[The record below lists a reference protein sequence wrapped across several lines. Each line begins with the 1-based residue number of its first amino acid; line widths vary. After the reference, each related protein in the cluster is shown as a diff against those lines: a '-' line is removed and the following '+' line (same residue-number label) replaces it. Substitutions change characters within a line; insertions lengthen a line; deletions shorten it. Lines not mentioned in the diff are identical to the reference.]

1 MDIEIQRSLLDSIL
15 RVIAVQRA
23 YESRKEHPTTPLNIP
38 MLGHSMKQRCSAKLV
53 CGLRALA
60 NADGESS
67 QVATVLSSMVQET
80 QEHLAEPLRANEEIT
95 YFDGILNHLIAEGS
109 GYGSVDPY
117 NLALTSGRTM
127 EDHLSD
133 FLLAANRKFFNQEE
147 AFLALASFYHFGY
160 ESSHYS
166 DFRAYQASVIA
177 LHDIIPDEKF
187 ARHLKTR
194 ITKYIEDVDSDND

>member
-1 MDIEIQRSLLDSIL
+1 MDIEIQRSLLDAIL
-15 RVIAVQRA
+15 RVVAVQRA
-23 YESRKEHPTTPLNIP
+23 YESRKEHLTTPLNIP

-60 NADGESS
+60 NSEGENS
-67 QVATVLSSMVQET
+67 QVATVFTNMIEDT
-80 QEHLAEPLRANEEIT
+80 QEHLVEPLSGEEEGT

-109 GYGSVDPY
+109 GYGTIDPY

-127 EDHLSD
+127 EDHLAD

-166 DFRAYQASVIA
+166 DFKAYQASVIA
-177 LHDIIPDEKF
+177 LHEVIPDEKCS
-187 ARHLKTR
+187 ANLKRR
-194 ITKYIEDVDSDND
+194 ITRYIESIDSD